1 MYNLLIRCSKKM
13 YYANALEV
21 NSKNLKK
28 TWAIINEA
36 ISNKGP
42 KNPISEIFFN
52 GITINNPF
60 DIAQKFNQFFT
71 SIAANLSTEINPS
84 DLSIDDTPSLP
95 VTLDELLSTIN
106 CIQDKKTPD
115 FNNISM
121 HLVKKS
127 IVNISAP
134 LIHIFNC
141 SLTSGRVPDK
151 MKIAKVV
158 PIFKSGNANDI
169 NSYRPIS
176 LLCTFS
182 KFLRKL

>member
-1 MYNLLIRCSKKM
+1 
-13 YYANALEV
+13 
-21 NSKNLKK
+21 
-28 TWAIINEA
+28 
-36 ISNKGP
+36 
-42 KNPISEIFFN
+42 
-52 GITINNPF
+52 
-60 DIAQKFNQFFT
+60 
-71 SIAANLSTEINPS
+71 
-84 DLSIDDTPSLP
+84 

-182 KFLRKL
+182 KILEKIVANSLLKYLNENNLISPNQFGFRAKHSTIHPMFSLVNSAARALSNKKKSFWYYFATYAKHLIHVTFPYLSKSFLNWGS